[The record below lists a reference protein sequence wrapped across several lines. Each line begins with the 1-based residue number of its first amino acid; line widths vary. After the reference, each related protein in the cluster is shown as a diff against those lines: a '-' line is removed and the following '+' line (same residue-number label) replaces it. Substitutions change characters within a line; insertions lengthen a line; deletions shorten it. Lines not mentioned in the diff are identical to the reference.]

1 MGFLDVVGE
10 LFGFGGKTWKLTGI
24 DAGFEK
30 EFEGQF
36 LAQDMEETVG
46 AFLGETTTINKAAPD
61 FQWIRGEAEKFSFTT
76 RLWASN
82 SLKNVKQQV
91 NLLKSFARRDPTL
104 KRAPKF
110 LFSAGTEISFTCFVR
125 GVRFRYD
132 ELRIDGS
139 LRGAVVDLELQ
150 VIEDKAV
157 GNAATSLASQ
167 IKFAAGIVVGAV
179 GIAAQVKRLIKIPGG
194 SLHTVGRT
202 LVVKEGQ
209 TFESIAAIEYGN
221 ALLGDIL
228 RRAQPE
234 IANLKAG
241 DKVSLVEPS
250 EIIQIPVTQQSIALM
265 NTQENQTLRELKISA
280 RNRPTTIFI

>member
-265 NTQENQTLRELKISA
+265 NTQENLTLRELKISV

>member
-1 MGFLDVVGE
+1 MGFLDIVGE

-36 LAQDMEETVG
+36 LAQEMEETVG
-46 AFLGETTTINKAAPD
+46 AFLGETTTVNKGSPD
-61 FQWIRGEAEKFSFTT
+61 FQWIRGEAERFSFTT

-82 SLKNVKQQV
+82 SFKNIKQQV
-91 NLLKSFARRDPTL
+91 NLLKSFARRDTTL

-125 GVRFRYD
+125 GVRLRYD

-139 LRGAVVDLELQ
+139 LRGAIVDLELQ

-167 IKFAAGIVVGAV
+167 IKFAAGIVVGGV
-179 GIAAQVKRLIKIPGG
+179 GIAQQVKRLINIPGG
-194 SLHTVGRT
+194 SLHTIGRT
-202 LVVKEGQ
+202 VTAKQGQ
-209 TFESIAAIEYGN
+209 TFESIAALEYGN

-228 RRAQPE
+228 RRSQPE
-234 IANLKAG
+234 IANIKAG
-241 DKVSLVEPS
+241 DKVNLVEPS
-250 EIIQIPVTQQSIALM
+250 EIIQIPITQQSISLR
-265 NTQENQTLRELKISA
+265 NTQENLSLR
-280 RNRPTTIFI
+280 

>member
-46 AFLGETTTINKAAPD
+46 AFLGETTTVNKGAPD
-61 FQWIRGEAEKFSFTT
+61 FQWIRGEAERFSFTT

-82 SLKNVKQQV
+82 SFKNIKQQV
-91 NLLKSFARRDPTL
+91 NLLKSFARRDATL

-125 GVRFRYD
+125 GVRLRYD

-139 LRGAVVDLELQ
+139 LRGAIVDLELQ

-167 IKFAAGIVVGAV
+167 IKFAAGVVVGGI
-179 GIAAQVKRLIKIPGG
+179 GIAQQVKRLINIPGG
-194 SLHTVGRT
+194 SLHTIGRVVT
-202 LVVKEGQ
+202 VKEGQ
-209 TFESIAAIEYGN
+209 TFESIASLEYGN

-228 RRAQPE
+228 RRSQPD
-234 IANLKAG
+234 IANMKAG
-241 DKVSLVEPS
+241 DKVNLVEPS
-250 EIIQIPVTQQSIALM
+250 EIIQIPVTQQSISLR
-265 NTQENQTLRELKISA
+265 NTQENLSLRELKLLK
-280 RNRPTTIFI
+280 RNRPTTIFV

>member
-46 AFLGETTTINKAAPD
+46 AFLGETTTVNKGAPD

-82 SLKNVKQQV
+82 SFKNIKQQI
-91 NLLKSFARRDPTL
+91 NLLKSFARRDPNL

-202 LVVKEGQ
+202 IVVKEGQ
-209 TFESIAAIEYGN
+209 TFETVAAIEYGN

-241 DKVSLVEPS
+241 DKINLVEPS
-250 EIIQIPVTQQSIALM
+250 EIIQIPITQQSIALM
-265 NTQENQTLRELKISA
+265 NTQENLSLRELKIAA
-280 RNRPTTIFI
+280 RNRPTTIFV

>member
-1 MGFLDVVGE
+1 MGFLDVIGE
-10 LFGFGGKTWKLTGI
+10 LFGFGGKTWKLTGT

-46 AFLGETTTINKAAPD
+46 AFLGETTTVNKGSPD
-61 FQWIRGEAEKFSFTT
+61 FQWIRGEAERFSFTT

-82 SLKNVKQQV
+82 SFKNIKQQV
-91 NLLKSFARRDPTL
+91 NTLKSFARRNDSL

-125 GVRFRYD
+125 GIRLRYD

-139 LRGAVVDLELQ
+139 LRGAIVDLELQ

-167 IKFAAGIVVGAV
+167 IKFAAGIVVG
-179 GIAAQVKRLIKIPGG
+179 GIGISQQVKRLINIPGG
-194 SLHTVGRT
+194 SLHTIGKT
-202 LVVKEGQ
+202 IIAKEGQ
-209 TFESIAAIEYGN
+209 TFESIAAQEYGN
-221 ALLGDIL
+221 ALLGDVL
-228 RRAQPE
+228 RRTQPE
-234 IANLKAG
+234 IANIKPG
-241 DKVSLVEPS
+241 DRVNLVEPS
-250 EIIQIPVTQQSIALM
+250 EIIQIPVTQQSISLR
-265 NTQENQTLRELKISA
+265 NTQENLSLRELKLVA
-280 RNRPTTIFI
+280 RNRPTTIFV

>member
-46 AFLGETTTINKAAPD
+46 AFLGETTTVNKGAPD
-61 FQWIRGEAEKFSFTT
+61 FQWIRGEAERFSFTT

-82 SLKNVKQQV
+82 SFKNIKQQV
-91 NLLKSFARRDPTL
+91 NILKSFARRDANL

-125 GVRFRYD
+125 GVRLRYD

-139 LRGAVVDLELQ
+139 LRGAIVDLELQ
-150 VIEDKAV
+150 
-157 GNAATSLASQ
+157 
-167 IKFAAGIVVGAV
+167 
-179 GIAAQVKRLIKIPGG
+179 
-194 SLHTVGRT
+194 
-202 LVVKEGQ
+202 
-209 TFESIAAIEYGN
+209 
-221 ALLGDIL
+221 
-228 RRAQPE
+228 
-234 IANLKAG
+234 
-241 DKVSLVEPS
+241 
-250 EIIQIPVTQQSIALM
+250 II
-265 NTQENQTLRELKISA
+265 
-280 RNRPTTIFI
+280 